1 MSGHCAN
8 LHFSSCGMWECPTSF
23 SLSQFYLLWKMSII
37 STHFWMLSI
46 LHVASC
52 SLFLTPPPPHSE
64 TVLASQDC
72 SSRQYL
78 DMHSHMQTHRAEQ
91 PSGLWPIHA
100 TRWSD
105 RSTAACWWAFMP
117 QFTAMSKTSVDSCRR
132 DVAYWLDTV
141 RWPHSQPAGG
151 PAPKALCSEGLRGTA
166 CDVDRETVQ
175 SLSRDTKNS

>member
-1 MSGHCAN
+1 MSGHCGN

-37 STHFWMLSI
+37 STHFWTLSI

-52 SLFLTPPPPHSE
+52 SLFLTPPPYSD
-64 TVLASQDC
+64 TLLASQDC

-91 PSGLWPIHA
+91 PSGLWPMHA

-105 RSTAACWWAFMP
+105 CSTAACWWAFMP
-117 QFTAMSKTSVDSCRR
+117 QFTAMSKTSGDSCREMLPIGLTQ
-132 DVAYWLDTV
+132 LDG
-141 RWPHSQPAGG
+141 PIPSQPG
-151 PAPKALCSEGLRGTA
+151 ALHPRPFTLR
-166 CDVDRETVQ
+166 DWEVQ
-175 SLSRDTKNS
+175 RVTWTGKWIAVL